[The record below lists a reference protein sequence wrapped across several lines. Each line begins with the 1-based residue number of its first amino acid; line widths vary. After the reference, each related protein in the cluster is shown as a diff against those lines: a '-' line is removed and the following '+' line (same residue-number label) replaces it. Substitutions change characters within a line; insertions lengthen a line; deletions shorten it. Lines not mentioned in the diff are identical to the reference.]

1 MARKRNNIP
10 ENYNAPLPTCLRAL
24 MNDTGHTQAELASYL
39 GITRQSVSA
48 YTDGSANPTPMTI
61 VAIARF
67 FNVSTDYLLGESNT
81 NSRDAD
87 LQSVCQYT
95 NLSEGAVKRI
105 LDLQQTESFLGNNCS
120 VSMAEL
126 LSMILENSCFVP
138 MMEDF
143 QLCLHFIY
151 KLKKDMHQTSPSDQ
165 QIIRDAISSLR
176 KQTSTDFIVLPDY
189 EIPNYYRSQVE
200 DFGGQIIHSIIGNYE
215 RMLREEKEESNNGI
229 PEIED
234 D

>member
-1 MARKRNNIP
+1 MPRKRNNIP
-10 ENYNAPLPTCLRAL
+10 ENYNAPLPTRLREL
-24 MNDTGHTQAELASYL
+24 IKDTGHTQAELASYL
-39 GITRQSVSA
+39 GISRQSVSC

-67 FNVSTDYLLGESNT
+67 FNVSTDYLLGEAKV

-95 NLSEGAVKRI
+95 KLSESAIKQI
-105 LDLQQTESFLGNNCS
+105 LDLQKTESFLGNNCS

-126 LSMILENSCFVP
+126 LSMILENPCFVP

-143 QLCLHFIY
+143 QFCLHFIY
-151 KLKKDMHQTSPSDQ
+151 KLKKEMHQASPSDQ

-176 KQTSTDFIVLPDY
+176 KQTNTDFIVLPDY

-200 DFGGQIIHSIIGNYE
+200 DFGGQLIYSIIGNYE
-215 RMLREEKEESNNGI
+215 QMIHEEKEASENGKC
-229 PEIED
+229 EENH
-234 D
+234 